1 MDKLKIAEW
10 GEKLKTGGAQMS
22 RMVSEKFKDILQA
35 PTLESKMVD
44 EATLE
49 TLEEPNWGM
58 NMRICAQIN
67 SQEFNAAEIV
77 RAIKRK
83 ISGNNKSPV
92 SQRLSLELL
101 EACAM
106 NCERIFSEVASE
118 GVLDEMVWLVKN
130 GEADSENRSRAFQL
144 IRAWGRSKD
153 LAYLPVFKQT
163 YMSLEGENGLNAR
176 NEENPV
182 AGQSSLESLMQ
193 RPVPVPPPGSYPVP
207 PNQEQARGDHDG
219 GLLDY
224 NFGNL
229 SIKDKKEQIEIT
241 RNSLELL
248 SSMLNTDGKPNHT
261 EDELTVSLMEK
272 CKQSQPLIQMII
284 ESTTDDESVLF
295 EALHLN
301 DELQRVLSIYD
312 ETKKKALS
320 VVDQESSGS
329 KDAGGPKPTEEHL
342 VKQKDEHPES
352 PGSSNKTGKED
363 KQRLFCYKPN
373 SKISPFFSST
383 APLNTTVLRVSDEPN
398 RRAILLSPLTLYP
411 RLAVRSHL
419 ALPNWF
425 TLKMDDSLYDE
436 FGNYIGPEIESDR
449 ESDDEIEDE
458 EFQDKQPEEDGS
470 DGERG
475 PGGSNGWIT
484 TINDVEMD
492 NQIVLPEDKKY
503 YPTAEEV
510 YGEDVETLV
519 MDEDEQPLE
528 MPIIKPVRDVRFEVG
543 VKDSTTYV
551 STQFLVGLMSNPAL
565 MRNVALVGHIQH
577 GKTVFMDMLVEQ
589 THHMSTFN
597 AKNEKHMK
605 YTDTRVDEQERN
617 ISIKAVPMS
626 LVLEDS
632 RSKSYLCNVIDTPGH
647 VNFSDEM
654 TASLR
659 LSDGAVLIVD
669 AAEGVMVNTERA
681 IRHAIQDHLPIV
693 VVINK
698 VDRLITELKL
708 PPRDAYYKLRHTIEV
723 INNHISAASTTAGNL
738 PLIDPA
744 AGNVCFASGTAGWS
758 FTLQSFAKLYS
769 KLHGV
774 DMDVDKFASKL
785 WGDVYYHPDT
795 RAFKR
800 SPPVGGG
807 ERAFVQFILEPLYKI
822 YSQVI
827 GEHKKS
833 VETTL
838 AELGV
843 TLSNSAYKLNV
854 RPLLRLACSS
864 VFGSSSGFTDM
875 LVKHIPS
882 PKEAAARKVDHAYTG
897 PKDSAIYEAMVEC
910 DPSGPL
916 MVNVTKLYPK
926 SDTSVFDVF
935 GRVYSGTLQTGQSV
949 RVLGEGYSPEDE
961 EDMTIKEV
969 TKLWIYQA
977 RYRIPV
983 SSAPPGSWVLIEG
996 VDASIMKTATLCNEN
1011 YDEDVFIFR
1020 ALQFNTLP
1028 VVKTA
1033 TEPLN
1038 PSELPKMVEGL
1049 RKISKSYPLAI
1060 TKVEESGEH
1069 TILGTGE
1076 LYLDSIMK
1084 DLRELYSEVEV
1095 KVADPV
1101 VSFCETVVESSSM
1114 KCFAETPNKK
1124 NKITMIAEPLDRGL
1138 AEDIENGVVSIDW
1151 NRKQLGDF
1159 FKTKYDW
1166 DLLAA
1171 RSIWAFGPDK
1181 QGPNILLD
1189 DTLPT
1194 EVDKNLMMAV
1204 KDSIVQGFQWGA
1216 REGPLCD
1223 EPIRNVKFKIVDSWI
1238 APEPLHRG
1246 SGQMIPTARRV
1257 AYSSFLMATPRL
1269 MEPVYYVE
1277 IQTPID
1283 CVTAIYTVLSRRRG
1297 HVTSDVPQPGT
1308 PAYIVKAFL
1317 PVIESF
1323 GFETDLR
1330 YHTQGQ
1336 AFCVSVFDHWA
1347 IVPGDPLDKSILL
1360 RPLEPAPIQHLARE
1374 FMVKTRRR
1382 KGMSEDVSGNKF
1394 FDEAMMVEL
1403 AQQTGD
1409 MHLQMM

>member
-1 MDKLKIAEW
+1 
-10 GEKLKTGGAQMS
+10 
-22 RMVSEKFKDILQA
+22 
-35 PTLESKMVD
+35 
-44 EATLE
+44 
-49 TLEEPNWGM
+49 
-58 NMRICAQIN
+58 
-67 SQEFNAAEIV
+67 
-77 RAIKRK
+77 
-83 ISGNNKSPV
+83 
-92 SQRLSLELL
+92 
-101 EACAM
+101 
-106 NCERIFSEVASE
+106 
-118 GVLDEMVWLVKN
+118 
-130 GEADSENRSRAFQL
+130 
-144 IRAWGRSKD
+144 
-153 LAYLPVFKQT
+153 
-163 YMSLEGENGLNAR
+163 
-176 NEENPV
+176 
-182 AGQSSLESLMQ
+182 
-193 RPVPVPPPGSYPVP
+193 
-207 PNQEQARGDHDG
+207 
-219 GLLDY
+219 
-224 NFGNL
+224 
-229 SIKDKKEQIEIT
+229 
-241 RNSLELL
+241 
-248 SSMLNTDGKPNHT
+248 
-261 EDELTVSLMEK
+261 
-272 CKQSQPLIQMII
+272 
-284 ESTTDDESVLF
+284 
-295 EALHLN
+295 
-301 DELQRVLSIYD
+301 
-312 ETKKKALS
+312 
-320 VVDQESSGS
+320 
-329 KDAGGPKPTEEHL
+329 
-342 VKQKDEHPES
+342 
-352 PGSSNKTGKED
+352 
-363 KQRLFCYKPN
+363 
-373 SKISPFFSST
+373 
-383 APLNTTVLRVSDEPN
+383 
-398 RRAILLSPLTLYP
+398 
-411 RLAVRSHL
+411 
-419 ALPNWF
+419 
-425 TLKMDDSLYDE
+425 MDDSLYDE

-449 ESDDEIEDE
+449 ESEADDDEDEDLP
-458 EFQDKQPEEDGS
+458 DKADEDGHAS
-470 DGERG
+470 DREVAATA
-475 PGGSNGWIT
+475 SNGWIT
-484 TINDVEMD
+484 ASNDVDMD
-492 NQIVLPEDKKY
+492 NQIVLAEDKKY

-528 MPIIKPVRDVRFEVG
+528 QPIIKPVKNIKFEVG
-543 VKDSTTYV
+543 VKDSSTYV
-551 STQFLVGLMSNPAL
+551 STQFLVGLMSNPTL
-565 MRNVALVGHIQH
+565 VRNVALVGHLHH
-577 GKTVFMDMLVEQ
+577 GKTVFMDMLIEQ
-589 THHMSTFN
+589 THHMSTFDPN
-597 AKNEKHMK
+597 SEKHTR
-605 YTDTRVDEQERN
+605 YTDTRIDEQERR

-632 RSKSYLCNVIDTPGH
+632 NSKSYLCNIMDSPGH

-654 TASLR
+654 TAALR
-659 LSDGAVLIVD
+659 LADGAVLIVD

-681 IRHAIQDHLPIV
+681 IRHAIQERLPIV
-693 VVINK
+693 VVVNK

-708 PPRDAYYKLRHTIEV
+708 PPKDAYHKLRHTIEV
-723 INNHISAASTTAGNL
+723 INNHISAASTTAGNVQ
-738 PLIDPA
+738 LIDPA
-744 AGNVCFASGTAGWS
+744 AGNVCFASASAGWS
-758 FTLQSFAKLYS
+758 FTLHSFAKLYV

-774 DMDVDKFASKL
+774 PFDAEKFASRL
-785 WGDVYYHPDT
+785 WGDMYFHPDT
-795 RAFKR
+795 RVFKKK
-800 SPPVGGG
+800 PPANGG
-807 ERAFVQFILEPLYKI
+807 ERSFVQFVLEPLYKI

-833 VETTL
+833 VEATL

-843 TLSNSAYKLNV
+843 TLSNATYRLNV

-864 VFGSSSGFTDM
+864 VFGSASGFTDM
-875 LVKHIPS
+875 LVKFIPS
-882 PKEAAARKVDHAYTG
+882 AKDAAARKVDHIYTG
-897 PKDSAIYEAMVEC
+897 PKNSTIYKAMVDC
-910 DPSGPL
+910 DLSGPL

-926 SDTSVFDVF
+926 SDCSVFDAF
-935 GRVYSGTLQTGQSV
+935 GRVYSGIIQTGQSV

-961 EDMTIKEV
+961 EDMTVKEV

-977 RYRIPV
+977 RDRIPI

-996 VDASIMKTATLCNEN
+996 VDASIMKSATLCNLE
-1011 YDEDVFIFR
+1011 YDEDVYIFR
-1020 ALQFNTLP
+1020 PLQFNTLP

-1124 NKITMIAEPLDRGL
+1124 NKITMIAEPLERGL

-1151 NRKQLGDF
+1151 SRKTLGDF

-1194 EVDKNLMMAV
+1194 EVDKSLLNAV

-1223 EPIRNVKFKIVDSWI
+1223 EPIRNVKFKIVDARI

-1246 SGQMIPTARRV
+1246 SGQIIPTARRV
-1257 AYSSFLMATPRL
+1257 AYSAFLMATPRL

-1283 CVTAIYTVLSRRRG
+1283 CVSAIYTVLSRRRG
-1297 HVTSDVPQPGT
+1297 HVTADVPQPGT

-1336 AFCVSVFDHWA
+1336 AFSLSVFDHWA
-1347 IVPGDPLDKSILL
+1347 IVPGDPLDKSIVL

-1382 KGMSEDVSGNKF
+1382 KGMSEDVSINKF
-1394 FDEAMMVEL
+1394 FDEAMVVEL
-1403 AQQTGD
+1403 AQQAAD
-1409 MHLQMM
+1409 LHQQMI